1 MIKEF
6 KRVKML
12 DTLRGSALIFM
23 ILVHIIID
31 IELFGFF
38 KDVPFI
44 QSWTLFLDTP
54 IYTVIWLVFLSIF
67 FLVAGAVSNYS
78 KSNFKRGL
86 IVVGLAFA
94 LTIITVFFIKG
105 NEIYFG
111 VLHCMGFSM
120 LLFWLINKFF
130 PNFIRKIPLLLFFAL
145 FIIYYVLINKFSPIV
160 GVDMSFFGAKFELP
174 LFVFGFYSYGFFS
187 ADYYP
192 LFPWFFMFLAGVK
205 IGTYLKDQKFPSW
218 FYVKEVPFLSFL
230 GKYPLFVYFGHQP
243 IVIGLLF
250 LIDKL
255 I

>member
-1 MIKEF
+1 
-6 KRVKML
+6 ML

-23 ILVHIIID
+23 ILAHILID

-38 KDVPFI
+38 GDNPFI
-44 QSWTLFLDTP
+44 QRLSSFLDTP
-54 IYTVIWLVFLSIF
+54 MYTVIWLLFLSIF

-78 KSNFKRGL
+78 KSNLKRSF
-86 IVVGLAFA
+86 IVLGLAFA

-111 VLHCMGFSM
+111 ILHCMGFSM
-120 LLFWLINKFF
+120 LLFWLINKLF
-130 PNFIRKIPLLLFFAL
+130 PDFIRKIPLILLFVL
-145 FIIYYVLINKFSPIV
+145 FIVYYALINKFSPIV
-160 GVDMSFFGAKFELP
+160 GVDMSFFGEKFELP

-192 LFPWFFMFLAGVK
+192 LSPWFFMFLAGVK

-218 FYVKEVPFLSFL
+218 FYEKEVPFLSFL
-230 GKYPLFVYFGHQP
+230 GRYPLFVYFGHQP
-243 IVIGLLF
+243 IVLGLLF
-250 LIDKL
+250 LLDKL